1 MWKEEEPPPPNG
13 LPSIAANAQV
23 VQLDDDALGGIPGG
37 TGDDPDSINA
47 NGTLAHDFGPDGA
60 GTVLLL
66 GTGNLPVMPPG
77 LEFSFNLISGTQLQ
91 ILQNGIPVL
100 TITVTDPTTGAYLVQ
115 QGAPIV
121 HPPGFDENNLPSP
134 ITINYRV
141 TDSNGDFVDGVLSIN
156 VDDDSP
162 NAVVIDTTA
171 AAIVLDESAVAPGG
185 DGIVSATADFSG
197 NFAAVTAFGADG
209 AGSVTYS
216 LVLTGSNVASGLFA
230 LDPADTSAVDGDG
243 IGQGAQI
250 VLNQSGNVITGSI
263 GATTYFTIQ
272 INPATGV
279 VTFTRV
285 ANIWHG
291 DTSNHDDPETLTLS
305 DPTLLR
311 LVQTVTD
318 ADGDTDT
325 AALDL
330 GAGVFTIEDDGPDA
344 AVVINTPDTLVLDES
359 PAGQD
364 EGGDFAP
371 AGLNTVSA
379 NFADNFGLLP
389 NFGTDGP
396 SSAIYSLVLTGS
408 NVASGLFA
416 LGVNGAQGASIVLN
430 KVGNDILGQVGAV
443 TYFTISV
450 DGNGVVTF
458 TQSLNVWHANTTS
471 DDDTSTL
478 TLSDPALL
486 QLSVTDADGDTASA
500 AINLGAGVFQI
511 EDDGPTAAIVATGAS
526 VVMDE
531 LIGER
536 PADSIGTPDPN
547 DTADDN
553 VAGNPFPVGYGTPIG
568 LLSNVDLV
576 NTTTTTGSGRR
587 RRDDGGDAVDRGRRT
602 APIPGCRR
610 RTTGRSRCSTRAA

>member
-1 MWKEEEPPPPNG
+1 
-13 LPSIAANAQV
+13 
-23 VQLDDDALGGIPGG
+23 
-37 TGDDPDSINA
+37 
-47 NGTLAHDFGPDGA
+47 
-60 GTVLLL
+60 
-66 GTGNLPVMPPG
+66 MP
-77 LEFSFNLISGTQLQ
+77 
-91 ILQNGIPVL
+91 
-100 TITVTDPTTGAYLVQ
+100 
-115 QGAPIV
+115 
-121 HPPGFDENNLPSP
+121 
-134 ITINYRV
+134 
-141 TDSNGDFVDGVLSIN
+141 
-156 VDDDSP
+156 
-162 NAVVIDTTA
+162 
-171 AAIVLDESAVAPGG
+171 
-185 DGIVSATADFSG
+185 
-197 NFAAVTAFGADG
+197 
-209 AGSVTYS
+209 
-216 LVLTGSNVASGLFA
+216 SGLFA
-230 LDPADTSAVDGDG
+230 LDASDTDAGDGDG
-243 IGQGAQI
+243 IGQGTQI
-250 VLNQSGNVITGSI
+250 VLNQDAATGVITGSI

-305 DPTLLR
+305 DPALLR

-325 AALDL
+325 ASINL

-344 AVVINTPDTLVLDES
+344 VVVINTPDTLVLDES

-371 AGLNTVSA
+371 AGLNTVTA

-396 SSAIYSLVLTGS
+396 SSATYSLVLTGS

-458 TQSLNVWHANTTS
+458 TQSLNIWHADTSS

-486 QLSVTDADGDTASA
+486 QLTVTDADGDTASA
-500 AINLGAGVFQI
+500 AINLGGGVFQI

-531 LIGER
+531 SIGER
-536 PADSIGTPDPN
+536 PADSIGTADPN

-553 VAGNPFPVGYGTPIG
+553 VAGNPFPAGYGTPIG

-576 NTTTTTGSGRR
+576 NTTTTTGEDDEGATTVVTLAIAGGVNGTDSGLQTTDNRQISLFNESGVIVGR
-587 RRDDGGDAVDRGRRT
+587 MDTAGGVADPAGTVAFAISINNAGEVTVAQYLSLEHPTSPDNYDEAVNLGSLVNAVVTVTDGDGDVATQNIAIGNAIQFQDDGPTAAIVATGASVVLDESLGCGCARSERGQLTTTLR
-602 APIPGCRR
+602 PI
-610 RTTGRSRCSTRAA
+610 RSRLATARRSGCC

>member
-1 MWKEEEPPPPNG
+1 MAP
-13 LPSIAANAQV
+13 
-23 VQLDDDALGGIPGG
+23 
-37 TGDDPDSINA
+37 
-47 NGTLAHDFGPDGA
+47 
-60 GTVLLL
+60 TVL
-66 GTGNLPVMPPG
+66 
-77 LEFSFNLISGTQLQ
+77 
-91 ILQNGIPVL
+91 
-100 TITVTDPTTGAYLVQ
+100 A
-115 QGAPIV
+115 A
-121 HPPGFDENNLPSP
+121 SP
-134 ITINYRV
+134 I
-141 TDSNGDFVDGVLSIN
+141 
-156 VDDDSP
+156 
-162 NAVVIDTTA
+162 
-171 AAIVLDESAVAPGG
+171 
-185 DGIVSATADFSG
+185 
-197 NFAAVTAFGADG
+197 
-209 AGSVTYS
+209 AGSDG
-216 LVLTGSNVASGLFA
+216 LDVASGLFA

-458 TQSLNVWHANTTS
+458 TQSLNVWHANTGS

-486 QLSVTDADGDTASA
+486 QLTVTDADGDTASA
-500 AINLGAGVFQI
+500 ALNLGAGVFQI
-511 EDDGPTAAIVATGAS
+511 EDDGPTATIVATGAS

-553 VAGNPFPVGYGTPIG
+553 VAGNPFLPAYGTPIG

-576 NTTTTTGSGRR
+576 NTTTTTGS
-587 RRDDGGDAVDRGRRT
+587 DDEGATTTVTLSIVGGNGTDSGLQTTDDRQISLFNESGVNVR
-602 APIPGCRR
+602 PDGQCRR
-610 RTTGRSRCSTRAA
+610 CGGCGRDGMRLRSRSTTAAR